1 MEKEAL
7 ISRLHDIVEQAD
19 NIAQVTQDIS
29 FSDFLGNVMYSASVI
44 RFFEVI
50 GEAAKYVPDDVREEY
65 PDIPWR
71 KIAGFRDI
79 LIHNYPKVDLLVV
92 WNMAVENTP
101 KLREQIIQ
109 MIQNLEQ

>member
-1 MEKEAL
+1 MWR
-7 ISRLHDIVEQAD
+7 SRELD
-19 NIAQVTQDIS
+19 
-29 FSDFLGNVMYSASVI
+29 
-44 RFFEVI
+44 FEVI

-109 MIQNLEQ
+109 MILNLEQ